1 MILEIMRRFFC
12 RWRRRKTHPR
22 DLKRINAAADRLN
35 PEAEE
40 VLGYQTYLNS

>member
-12 RWRRRKTHPR
+12 RWRRRKIHAR

-40 VLGYQTYLNS
+40 VLEYQTYVNS